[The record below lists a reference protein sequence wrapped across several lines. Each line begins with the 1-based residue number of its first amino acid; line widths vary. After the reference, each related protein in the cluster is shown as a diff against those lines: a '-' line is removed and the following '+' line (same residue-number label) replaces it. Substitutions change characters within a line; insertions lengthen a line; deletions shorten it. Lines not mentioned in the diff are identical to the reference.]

1 MSLFFRWLGVMIR
14 RADQDEVRSHVVSVS
29 RTHDGSTSV
38 PSTRRVEIVKAINGN
53 LIEVW
58 TRSAP
63 HQDWKAEVYIVK
75 DDETLADAIATVLLI
90 TKED

>member
-1 MSLFFRWLGVMIR
+1 MRLFFKWLGVMIR
-14 RADQDEVRSHVVSVS
+14 RADQDEIRSHVVEVS
-29 RTHDGSTSV
+29 RTHDGSTSA

-58 TRSAP
+58 TRPAP
-63 HQDWKAEVYIVK
+63 QHDWRAEVYIVK
-75 DDETLADAIATVLLI
+75 DDETMADAIATVLLI

>member
-14 RADQDEVRSHVVSVS
+14 RAEQDDLVSKVVSAS
-29 RTHDGSTSV
+29 RTQDGSTSV

-58 TRSAP
+58 TRQSQQ
-63 HQDWKAEVYIVK
+63 HDWKAEVYIVK
-75 DDETLADAIATVLLI
+75 DDETMADAIATVLLI

>member
-1 MSLFFRWLGVMIR
+1 MNWFFSWLGRKIR
-14 RADQDEVRSHVVSVS
+14 RADQDEIKSHVVSAS
-29 RTHDGSTSV
+29 RTHDGSTSA

-75 DDETLADAIATVLLI
+75 DDESLADAIATVLLI
-90 TKED
+90 TKEN